1 MSIKK
6 QYLKTK
12 PVCKVTFRISEEIGK
27 SAGTAHVVGEFNNWD
42 FFSTPMKKLKKG
54 AFTATLNLEKG
65 REYQFRYLLDNKN
78 WENDASADRFTPT
91 PFGDSENS
99 VIVL

>member
-12 PVCKVTFRISEEIGK
+12 PVCKVTFRISEERGN

-42 FFSTPMKKLKKG
+42 FFSTPMKKLKNG
-54 AFTATLNLEKG
+54 AFTATLDLEKG

-78 WENDASADRFTPT
+78 WENDDSADGFTST
-91 PFGDSENS
+91 PFGDGENS
-99 VIVL
+99 VIAL